1 MNIHIIVVK
10 TEQKN
15 GIEENVQRY
24 PRKINKFPWT
34 RPFQV
39 QIIRVKH
46 AVVKTLPVWSMAVYT
61 LEKYLTA
68 IKN

>member
-24 PRKINKFPWT
+24 PRKINKFP
-34 RPFQV
+34 
-39 QIIRVKH
+39 
-46 AVVKTLPVWSMAVYT
+46 
-61 LEKYLTA
+61 
-68 IKN
+68 